1 MTLKRE
7 STSCLKTDYP
17 WLDLRSPLD
26 YRERIND
33 IGLAYTFYYISF
45 NNDKVWWEKP
55 DAGLSGFMKFN
66 ETFGRGIVVDGV
78 DLDEIM
84 SDVVLD
90 KIVSSGYTLI
100 EFS

>member
-1 MTLKRE
+1 
-7 STSCLKTDYP
+7 
-17 WLDLRSPLD
+17 
-26 YRERIND
+26 
-33 IGLAYTFYYISF
+33 
-45 NNDKVWWEKP
+45 
-55 DAGLSGFMKFN
+55 MKFN

-100 EFS
+100 EFWLSSNN